1 MSSHEA
7 RLLNAFGLLGC
18 SGILLVAFGYQ
29 IGLGELPCPLCIL
42 QRLAFVAAGTGL
54 ALNICLGP
62 RPSHYAVT
70 ILSAVVG
77 AGIATRQ
84 TLLHIVPGTG
94 AYGADLFGLHFYVW
108 ALIAF
113 VGIIVATALLCL
125 WDAQFADEPDR
136 SGTGRIGAFGRVSTL
151 LFLAVTLANAGSTVA
166 ECGGGLCPDNPTR
179 YEYWDAFM
187 GR

>member
-1 MSSHEA
+1 MTFQQA
-7 RLLNAFGLLGC
+7 RLLNALGLLGC
-18 SGILLVAFGYQ
+18 SAILLVAFGYQ
-29 IGLGELPCPLCIL
+29 LALGELPCPLCIL

-54 ALNICLGP
+54 ALNACIGP
-62 RPSHYAVT
+62 RPSHYAVV

-77 AGIATRQ
+77 AAIAARQ

-113 VGIIVATALLCL
+113 VGIIVAAALLCL
-125 WDAQFADEPDR
+125 WDSQFAAPPAPAR
-136 SGTGRIGAFGRVSTL
+136 SGAFEAASVI
-151 LFLAVTLANAGSTVA
+151 LFLAVTLANASSTLA

-179 YEYWDAFM
+179 YEYWDLLL